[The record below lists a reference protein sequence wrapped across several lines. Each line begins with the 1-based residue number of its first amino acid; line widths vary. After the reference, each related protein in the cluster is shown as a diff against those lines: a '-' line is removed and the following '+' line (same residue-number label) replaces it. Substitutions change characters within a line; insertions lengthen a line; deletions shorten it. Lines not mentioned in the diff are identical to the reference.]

1 MNGASYPS
9 GPGRQLVA
17 GGGQGPFDLLDVG
30 VVPRLEH
37 QAEEAG
43 VDIHVQI
50 GPVVIDSDHVA
61 AEVGDDFG
69 YAAELARLIRQ
80 LDDDI
85 SRPPRLEQ
93 AAADNPG
100 EDCHVD
106 VAAREQ
112 ADHVFALDRDLV
124 EEDGGNRHRPG
135 PFGDQL
141 LLLDQSEDGGGDL
154 SSASKTSG

>member
-9 GPGRQLVA
+9 GPGLQLVA

-69 YAAELARLIRQ
+69 YAAELGPAYPTARC
-80 LDDDI
+80 DI
-85 SRPPRLEQ
+85 SRPPR
-93 AAADNPG
+93 
-100 EDCHVD
+100 
-106 VAAREQ
+106 
-112 ADHVFALDRDLV
+112 
-124 EEDGGNRHRPG
+124 
-135 PFGDQL
+135 
-141 LLLDQSEDGGGDL
+141 S
-154 SSASKTSG
+154 